1 MTRQL
6 GRTRYQQ
13 QACSAGQ
20 DLTGTRHERSHCTP
34 TNRELIIRVKLSG
47 VLLNLY
53 YLYVFT
59 LFFSDVSLIVFEEQL
74 INEKNRSVGTLAV
87 KAQLGKS
94 P

>member
-6 GRTRYQQ
+6 GHTRYPQ

-34 TNRELIIRVKLSG
+34 TNRELIIRVKLRG
-47 VLLNLY
+47 VLLKLY
-53 YLYVFT
+53 SLCLYK
-59 LFFSDVSLIVFEEQL
+59 FFSDISLIVLEEWL

-87 KAQLGKS
+87 KPQLDES
-94 P
+94 L

>member
-6 GRTRYQQ
+6 GRTRYLQ

-53 YLYVFT
+53 YLCLYK
-59 LFFSDVSLIVFEEQL
+59 FFLSDVSLIVLEEQL
-74 INEKNRSVGTLAV
+74 INEKNPYVGTLAV
-87 KAQLGKS
+87 KAQLDES
-94 P
+94 L